1 MAQVLQFKEGAPRAT
16 VDPGGIVETET
27 SRDICRSLQ
36 LALSTRGATMIAGQS
51 GVGKTTAIKAFC
63 DELTCAQGAHVLR
76 LTITSGMGSPWW
88 VAQEL
93 LKPWNMDLRREG
105 GGMDGAFA
113 KLISMMPGN
122 DVQMI
127 LVDEAQYLNHR
138 AKRTHVRGAAFEWLR
153 GLSEAAGVAL
163 VFSGDLALTAGI
175 DLFPQL
181 RSRMVRPVIIER
193 STPGDVAAL
202 ASSYGITDAVTI
214 KGLTGIARKAG
225 TLRNVG
231 NVLRMARLF
240 AGDEP
245 VASAHVA
252 AAALDLKFIWKGGAA

>member
-1 MAQVLQFKEGAPRAT
+1 MAQVLQFKEGPSRVT
-16 VDPGGIVETET
+16 VNPGGIVETET

-51 GVGKTTAIKAFC
+51 GVGKTTAINSFC
-63 DELTCAQGAHVLR
+63 DDLRGTQGSQVLR

-93 LKPWNMDLRREG
+93 LTAWGMDLRRDA

-113 KLISMMPGN
+113 KLINMMPGN

-138 AKRTHVRGAAFEWLR
+138 AKRTHVRGAGFEWLR

-163 VFSGDLALTAGI
+163 VFSGDLALTQGI

-193 STPGDVAAL
+193 STPGDVLAL
-202 ASSYGITDAVTI
+202 AASYGIADAATL

-231 NVLRMARLF
+231 NVLRMANLF

-245 VASAHVA
+245 MTGAHVA
-252 AAALDLKFIWKGGAA
+252 AAALDLKFFWKGDTA